1 MPILNIPIQTH
12 QHQVT
17 TSLTERIVCSIAAS
31 VKYGIPAN
39 IMLAVAQQEGGKAG
53 QAVVNTNGSVDYGAM
68 QINTAWLADLR
79 KYGITARDV
88 TKAGCYAYDLAAWRI
103 RQHIKHD
110 TGSLWQRVANY
121 HSYTPRFNLEYRRQ
135 IERKAGF
142 WMQWLQKRFVTV
154 EVQSQPKD
162 TAKTSQPVVRAQ
174 TRRYTKAYVMAHT
187 TPRTIQAAD

>member
-1 MPILNIPIQTH
+1 M
-12 QHQVT
+12 
-17 TSLTERIVCSIAAS
+17 
-31 VKYGIPAN
+31 KYGIPAN
-39 IMLAVAQQEGGKAG
+39 IMLAVASQEGGKAG
-53 QAVVNTNGSVDYGAM
+53 QAVLNANGSVDYGAM

-121 HSYTPRFNLEYRRQ
+121 HSYTPELNWDYRRQ
-135 IERKAGF
+135 IEKRAAF
-142 WMQWLQKRFVTV
+142 WLAWLQKRFITI
-154 EVQSQPKD
+154 EVQSQTKD
-162 TAKTSQPVVRAQ
+162 TRKASQPIVRAQ